1 MAVVTINPRIWFAQ
15 YHLSADHNQVAVTDG
30 REEVDSTVFTNTAK
44 NMRGALPFVECTGEG
59 YVEFGN
65 NNVHEALRSNINTA
79 DVPVTIGMEGAT
91 NQSAAMFFKANLLQ
105 YNINGVVGQLLPFSW
120 QAKGSSTPAV
130 PGTIFGLGSQTASG
144 NGSSNQLGVLAAG
157 ETMYFALH
165 VLSVSGT
172 SPTLDVIITSDTGTG
187 FPSATTRKT
196 FTQKTAVGSE
206 FLSLAGPIATDSW
219 WRAQWTIGGSS
230 TPTFDFVLVVGI
242 TSNP

>member
-15 YHLSADHNQVAVTDG
+15 YHLSADHNQVAVTSG
-30 REEVDSTVFTNTAK
+30 REEVDNTVFTNTAK
-44 NMRGALPFVECTGEG
+44 SMRGALPFVECTGEG

-65 NNVHEALRSNINTA
+65 NNVHEVLRSNINTA

-91 NQSAAMFFKANLLQ
+91 DQTSAVFFKANLLQ

-130 PGTIFGLGSQTASG
+130 QGKIFGIDSKTSSA
-144 NGSSNQLGVLAAG
+144 NGTSNQLGVLAAG
-157 ETMYFALH
+157 ETMYMALH

-172 SPTLDVIITSDTGTG
+172 SPTLDVIITSDNASG
-187 FPSATTRKT
+187 FSSATTRKA
-196 FTQKTAVGSE
+196 FAQKTAVGSE
-206 FLSLAGPIATDSW
+206 LISLAGPIATDNW

-230 TPTFDFVLVVGI
+230 TPTFDIVIVCGI
-242 TSNP
+242 TTDP